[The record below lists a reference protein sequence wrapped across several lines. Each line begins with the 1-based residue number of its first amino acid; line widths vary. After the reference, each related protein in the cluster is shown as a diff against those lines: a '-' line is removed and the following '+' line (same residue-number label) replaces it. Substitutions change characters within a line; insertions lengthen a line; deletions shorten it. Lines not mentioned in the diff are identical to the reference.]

1 MKKALVLLLLAAVMS
16 LTVVLTASADQNGN
30 MIYAICD
37 EFGAYVHEIDEDEEE
52 VIHYIYF
59 WSEKSRKEIM
69 GNYSKPYQNVVR
81 QTKKLCKD
89 GILNLDGLKAK

>member
-1 MKKALVLLLLAAVMS
+1 MKKALVLLFLAAVLS
-16 LTVVLTASADQNGN
+16 LTVVLTASADQVGN
-30 MIYAICD
+30 KIFAYCD
-37 EFGAYVHEIDEDEEE
+37 ANGAYVHEIDEDDEE

-59 WSEKSRKEIM
+59 WTEKARKEIM

-89 GILNLDGLKAK
+89 GILNLDGLTAK